1 MSEALSVN
9 RERVAMHCVCCGG
22 TQLGTSGAIL
32 MPFIAHRVFGW
43 TPLEIDESWGL
54 KTIRHGSAY
63 SVCNSLFCKDCGLL
77 FLDIRFSDAEL
88 GRLYG
93 DYRGEAYTQLRE
105 SYEPGYAQRNQHL
118 NAGVGYLDEIE
129 KFLAPHVRFPLSVL
143 DWGGDTGKNTPFQ
156 KQAAA
161 WDIYDI
167 SDKPVLAGARRVN
180 KDEAF
185 AKRYGLIVCS
195 NVLEHIPYP
204 ADILLDIREAM
215 DESSV
220 LYVEV
225 PYEDVMR
232 LHAAEPFRHKRHWHE
247 HINFFSENA
256 LRQLMARVGL
266 KILAMNKLEASAGGN
281 SSSLFQVACAL
292 ETSNR

>member
-1 MSEALSVN
+1 MSEARLVN
-9 RERVAMHCVCCGG
+9 RERIAMQCVCCEG
-22 TQLGTSGAIL
+22 TRLGTSAAIL

-43 TPLEIDESWGL
+43 APVEIDESWGL
-54 KTIRHGSAY
+54 KTIRQGSAY
-63 SVCNSLFCKDCGLL
+63 ALCNSLFCQTCGML

-93 DYRGEAYTQLRE
+93 GYRDEAYTQLRE
-105 SYEPGYAQRNQHL
+105 HYEPGYALRNQNL
-118 NAGVGYLDEIE
+118 NAGVTYLDEIE
-129 KFLAPHVRFPLSVL
+129 KFLTPHVRFPLSVL

-156 KQAAA
+156 TQAAT

-167 SDKPVLAGARRVN
+167 SDKPVLAGARRVS
-180 KDEAF
+180 KEEAF

-204 ADILLDIREAM
+204 ADILWDIQETM
-215 DESSV
+215 DASSV

-232 LHAAEPFRHKRHWHE
+232 QHASAPYSHKRHWHE

-266 KILAMNKLEASAGGN
+266 RVLALNTLQASAGGN
-281 SSSLFQVACAL
+281 ASSLFQVACAL
-292 ETSNR
+292 ENPKR